1 MEPVIG
7 FRIVILPVAVIYSV
21 DMLLRSG
28 DGLSPAKTNKRKG
41 GIKNIGRENR
51 YVSRQGHRLNRLR
64 VPVAQWVNR
73 EG

>member
-28 DGLSPAKTNKRKG
+28 DGLSPAKTNKRKD
-41 GIKNIGRENR
+41 GIKIIGRENQQL
-51 YVSRQGHRLNRLR
+51 SRRGHRLNRLR
-64 VPVAQWVNR
+64 VPV
-73 EG
+73 

>member
-28 DGLSPAKTNKRKG
+28 DGLSPAKTNKCKD
-41 GIKNIGRENR
+41 GIKIIGQENQQ
-51 YVSRQGHRLNRLR
+51 VSRQGHRLNRLR
-64 VPVAQWVNR
+64 VLV
-73 EG
+73 